1 MNVTDLNPQFLT
13 KMQHLLGD
21 EYPAFLASY
30 AESAHT
36 GLRVNTLK
44 RSVADFIKKSPFTL
58 DPVGDYAPA
67 GFRLQAGDGRPGHH
81 PYHAAGLY
89 YLQEPSAMAV
99 ARALAPQAGEWV
111 LDLAAAPG
119 GKSTHLAA
127 LMGDSGLLVANDVNT
142 KRARLLAE
150 NLERW
155 GTRNTI
161 ISSATPT
168 HLADTFG
175 AVFDRV
181 LVDAPCS
188 GEGMFRKQGAFEWS
202 EDHVL
207 ACSRRQSLILHD
219 AARLV
224 RAGGWLVYSTCTFSP
239 EEDEVVIGRFLTEYP
254 AFELVKR
261 PFAPSTGNPAWGDGN
276 PDLERTTRLWPHQ
289 FAGEGHF
296 IAVMQRTGDG
306 EFGQKK
312 PMKSLKKRPHRLSKE
327 VMGSWRTF
335 ADSYLQVDFDEGR
348 LRLLNGRYLHLLP
361 NDDIDTGRLH
371 LLRHGLPLGEIRKGR
386 FKPSHALALA
396 LRPHEMGGTLNYAA
410 DDPAIVS
417 YLKGNPLPD
426 VKGVG
431 WVLVTVDGHSL
442 GWGKMA
448 NGRLQNHYPRGLR
461 WLGNS

>member
-1 MNVTDLNPQFLT
+1 
-13 KMQHLLGD
+13 MQHLLGD
-21 EYPAFLASY
+21 EYPAFLDSY
-30 AESAHT
+30 ADEAHS

-44 RSVADFIKKSPFTL
+44 ITVADFIKKSPFTL
-58 DPVGDYAPA
+58 DPVGDYTPA
-67 GFRLQAGDGRPGHH
+67 GFRLHDEKRPGRH

-89 YLQEPSAMAV
+89 YMQEPSAMAV
-99 ARALAPQAGEWV
+99 ARALAPQAGDWV

-119 GKSTHLAA
+119 GKATHLAA
-127 LMGDSGLLVANDVNT
+127 LMGDSGLLVANDVNR

-161 ISSATPT
+161 ISSATPS

-181 LVDAPCS
+181 LTDAPCS

-202 EDHVL
+202 EEIVL

-239 EEDEVVIGRFLTEYP
+239 EEDEAVIGRFLADYP
-254 AFELVKR
+254 EFELVKR
-261 PFAPSTGNPAWGDGN
+261 PFSPASGRPEWGDGS
-276 PDLERTTRLWPHQ
+276 PELARTIRLWPHR

-296 IAVMQRTGDG
+296 IAVMQRADERGMAQ
-306 EFGQKK
+306 EKR
-312 PMKSLKKRPHRLSKE
+312 MKLSKKRPFHLQKE
-327 VMGSWRTF
+327 VLASWHTF
-335 ADSYLQVDFDEGR
+335 AEAYLRVDFDEGR
-348 LRLLNGRYLHLLP
+348 LRLINGRYLHLLP

-396 LRPHEMGGTLNYAA
+396 LRPHEMGNTVNYAA
-410 DDPAIVS
+410 DDPTIMA
-417 YLKGNPLPD
+417 YLRGNPLR
-426 VKGVG
+426 GVTGEG
-431 WVLVTVDGHSL
+431 WMLVTVDGHPL

-461 WLGNS
+461 FN

>member
-1 MNVTDLNPQFLT
+1 MNITELNPQFLI
-13 KMQHLLGD
+13 KMQRLLGD

-30 AESAHT
+30 ADESHG

-44 RSVADFIKKSPFTL
+44 STVADFIKKSPFAL

-67 GFRLQAGDGRPGHH
+67 GFRLQADDGRPGHH

-99 ARALAPQAGEWV
+99 ARALDPQPGEWV

-155 GTRNTI
+155 GTRSTM

-181 LVDAPCS
+181 LTDAPCS

-202 EDHVL
+202 EDQVL

-224 RAGGWLVYSTCTFSP
+224 RPGGWLVYSTCTFSP
-239 EEDEVVIGRFLTEYP
+239 EEDEMVISRFLADYP
-254 AFELVKR
+254 EFELVKR
-261 PFAPSTGNPAWGDGN
+261 PFAPATGNPAWGDGN
-276 PDLERTTRLWPHQ
+276 PDLDRTIRLWPHQ

-296 IAVMQRTGDG
+296 IAIMQRADG
-306 EFGQKK
+306 EQVQKK
-312 PMKSLKKRPHRLSKE
+312 PTARPKKERNRLSKD

-335 ADSYLQVDFDEGR
+335 ADAYLKVDFVEER

-361 NDDIDTGRLH
+361 DDDIDTGRLH

-396 LRPHEMGGTLNYAA
+396 LRPHEMGGSVNYEA

-417 YLKGNPLPD
+417 YLKGNPLKD
-426 VKGVG
+426 VTGEG
-431 WVLVTVDGHSL
+431 WMLVTVDGHPL

-461 WLGNS
+461 WLGG